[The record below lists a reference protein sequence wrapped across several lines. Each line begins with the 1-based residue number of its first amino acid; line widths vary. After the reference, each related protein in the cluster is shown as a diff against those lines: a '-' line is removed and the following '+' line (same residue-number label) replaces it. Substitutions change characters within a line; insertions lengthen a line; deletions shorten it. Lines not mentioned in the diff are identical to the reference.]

1 MFVDPE
7 LLRAFAGQV
16 QTASSVVVEAGV
28 GEKASIAADSLPGS
42 TLQWAARL
50 VGGHVTEKVGRIA
63 ANLAEMGDAV
73 RGAGNT
79 YEVTD
84 SDLTGSLEG
93 IF

>member
-1 MFVDPE
+1 MWVEPE

-16 QTASSVVVEAGV
+16 ETASSIVVEADV
-28 GEKASIAADSLPGS
+28 GNKVSTASDGMPGS

-50 VGGHVTEKVGRIA
+50 VGRRVTEQVNLIA
-63 ANLAEMGDAV
+63 TNVSEMGDAV

-84 SDLTGSLEG
+84 SDLAGSLEG